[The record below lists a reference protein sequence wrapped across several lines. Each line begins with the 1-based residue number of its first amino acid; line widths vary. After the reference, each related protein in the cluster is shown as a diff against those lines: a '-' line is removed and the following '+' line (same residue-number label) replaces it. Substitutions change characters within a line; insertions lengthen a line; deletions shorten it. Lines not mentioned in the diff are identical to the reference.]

1 VVDINE
7 VAENIFMIDNR
18 LYSLPKWGSVY
29 LINEERKALVD
40 PGPATSVSEVLDGI
54 KKIGVRSEDID
65 YIIVT
70 HIHLDHA
77 GGAGI
82 IIKDMPRAQVVV
94 HHRGA
99 RYLANPAR
107 LVSSVIEAQ
116 GVEAMAR
123 YGDVVPVE
131 MSRLRPV
138 SGGDVIRL
146 SALQMLKFIDA
157 PGHAPHEL
165 CIYES
170 RNNGLF
176 SGDAVGVYI
185 AESDILLPATQPP
198 NFDLELWL
206 DTINR
211 LMELKATTIY
221 FPHFG
226 VSAKVQEILQTAI
239 DNLRVWDGIAIEA
252 AKDNGF
258 DGAAERMAAQACARL
273 EPVKKLKPLYE
284 YLVNSSIPSSVDGYI
299 KYYQKK
305 HRAGMDKRRSSE
317 SKR

>member
-1 VVDINE
+1 MVDINE
-7 VAENIFMIDNR
+7 VAENIFMIDSR
-18 LYSLPKWGSVY
+18 LYSMPKWGSVY

-77 GGAGI
+77 GGVGSI
-82 IIKDMPRAQVVV
+82 IRDMPRAQVVV

-99 RYLANPAR
+99 RYLANPER

-116 GVEAMAR
+116 GVAAMAR
-123 YGDVVPVE
+123 YGEVVPVE
-131 MSRLRPV
+131 MSRLRSV
-138 SGGDVIRL
+138 SGGNVIKL
-146 SALQMLKFIDA
+146 GALQTLKFIDA

-165 CIYES
+165 CIHES
-170 RNNGLF
+170 RHNGLF

-185 AESDILLPATQPP
+185 AESEILLPATQPP

-206 DTINR
+206 DTIDR

-226 VSAKVQEILQTAI
+226 LSDKVQEILQTAV
-239 DNLRVWDGIAIEA
+239 DNLQVWDGIAIEA
-252 AKDNGF
+252 VKENGF
-258 DGAAERMAAQACARL
+258 DGAAERMAAQACAKL
-273 EPVKKLKPLYE
+273 EPVKKLKYLYE
-284 YLVNSSIPSSVDGYI
+284 YLVNTSIPSSVDGYI

-305 HRAGMDKRRSSE
+305 YKAGMDKRRSSE
-317 SKR
+317 NKR

>member
-1 VVDINE
+1 MVDITE

-29 LINEERKALVD
+29 LIDEEKKALVD
-40 PGPATSVSEVLDGI
+40 PGPATSVSAVLEGI
-54 KKIGVRSEDID
+54 KKIGVRPEDID

-77 GGAGI
+77 GGAGV
-82 IIKDMPRAQVVV
+82 IIKAMPRAQVVV

-99 RYLANPAR
+99 RYLADPAR
-107 LVSSVIEAQ
+107 LISSVIEAQ
-116 GVEAMAR
+116 GVKAMAR
-123 YGDVVPVE
+123 YGEVVPVE
-131 MSRLRPV
+131 MSRLRSV
-138 SGGDVIRL
+138 GEGDEIRL
-146 SALQMLKFIDA
+146 SDLQMLKFIDA

-165 CIYES
+165 CIQES

-198 NFDLELWL
+198 NFDLELWR
-206 DTINR
+206 DTIDR

-226 VSAKVQEILQTAI
+226 VSHKVQDILQTAI
-239 DNLRVWDGIAIEA
+239 DNLRVWDGIAVEA

-273 EPVKKLKPLYE
+273 EPAKKMKPLYD
-284 YLVNSSIPSSVDGYI
+284 YLVNFSMPSSIDGYL

-305 HRAGMDKRRSSE
+305 HKAGMDKRRSSE